1 MIWKDNRNED
11 AQEIIDYLFP
21 QIKGNGITVSF
32 LNTIAFK
39 ELSAITK
46 DNISTS
52 SILHVL
58 AKMKKSNKKGTLDF
72 EELYNEEYVKREL
85 TKNKWEFFLPT
96 EIMKGKYKSKSFQI
110 CNKKFNIS
118 SYQSLQKYLG
128 MEPMNRN
135 IKSLCSDSLVI
146 TKVFFV
152 VRERG
157 INLEDAWNKISPAF
171 ELLRGI
177 FQFVTSMSK
186 CSYNSGNIPLT
197 SYQHPQW
204 MLIKRPNN
212 EIEGRKFFVD
222 SCHFKKEIEL
232 NKNQYIFFN
241 DILRLFKN
249 KPDEK
254 STLSVLANSLRL
266 YSQALDAK
274 YRYNCF
280 LSLWQALEAI
290 SVSEFVGGSTEK
302 IKKRI
307 IWHTEKYKLVGTG
320 LKETLEVLSDK
331 RNNLVHRGIDNI
343 DQDDIN
349 ILKIVCETA
358 LKWIIEEHNNLKT
371 KLHLNE
377 FYRLRTSS
385 EKEIEAISDCIKYI
399 NKKKE
404 NSKKNK

>member
-11 AQEIIDYLFP
+11 AQKIIDYLYP
-21 QIKGNGITVSF
+21 QIKGNRITVSF

-39 ELSAITK
+39 ELSARTK

-58 AKMKKSNKKGTLDF
+58 VKMKKSNKKSTLDF
-72 EELYNEEYVKREL
+72 EELYNEEYIKREL

-96 EIMKGKYKSKSFQI
+96 EIMKGKYKRKSFQI

-118 SYQSLQKYLG
+118 SCQSLQKKLG
-128 MEPMNRN
+128 METMSRN
-135 IKSLCSDSLVI
+135 IKLLSSDSSVFNRL
-146 TKVFFV
+146 KVFFV

-157 INLEDAWNKISPAF
+157 VNLEDAWNKISPAF

-197 SYQHPQW
+197 SCQHPQW
-204 MLIKRPNN
+204 MLIKRPDN

-249 KPDEK
+249 RPGEK
-254 STLSVLANSLRL
+254 STLSVLADSLRL

-320 LKETLEVLSDK
+320 LKETFEVLSEK

-399 NKKKE
+399 NNKKE
-404 NSKKNK
+404 NFKK